1 MDALKGI
8 LERGCGGEDG
18 IANEGGL
25 VSEVAV
31 GGDAG
36 EMSLLSNLIH
46 GGFLDALGEEEG

>member
-8 LERGCGGEDG
+8 LKRDCGGEDG
-18 IANEGGL
+18 IANEGVL

-36 EMSLLSNLIH
+36 EMSLLGNLIH
-46 GGFLDALGEEEG
+46 GGFLDALVEEEG